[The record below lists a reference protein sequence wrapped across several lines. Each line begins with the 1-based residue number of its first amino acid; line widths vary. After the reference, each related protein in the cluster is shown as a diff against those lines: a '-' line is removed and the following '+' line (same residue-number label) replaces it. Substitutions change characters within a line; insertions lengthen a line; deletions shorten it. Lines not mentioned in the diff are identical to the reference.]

1 MNPIENDWDG
11 INILLVE
18 DNPGDIDLTKEAFE
32 DATIRNRLHVVED
45 GEQAL
50 DFVFRK
56 GALKARPAQIDPLGL
71 EPAQARRPGG
81 ARRDLAQTGR

>member
-1 MNPIENDWDG
+1 MNANENDWDG

-18 DNPGDIDLTKEAFE
+18 DNPGDIDLTKEALE

-56 GALKARPAQIDPLGL
+56 ASV
-71 EPAQARRPGG
+71 
-81 ARRDLAQTGR
+81 QTLPVRT